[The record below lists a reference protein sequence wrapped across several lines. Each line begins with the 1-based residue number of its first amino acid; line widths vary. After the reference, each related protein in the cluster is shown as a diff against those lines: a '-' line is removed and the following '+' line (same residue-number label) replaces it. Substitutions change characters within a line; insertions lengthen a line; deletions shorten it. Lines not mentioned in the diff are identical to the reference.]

1 MKAAIVLVVLFMMVS
16 AIWLGAQ
23 TLPVGNQQHTENALV
38 KYLRADASLRQSY
51 ALPPDAAEK
60 LQKAVESP
68 LDAED
73 ERLVAAAD
81 EALVELRHGA
91 AIERCDWVMRFARLI
106 SRLPDWLALS
116 DDWVSS
122 HRME

>member
-1 MKAAIVLVVLFMMVS
+1 MKAIKVLVVLFTMS
-16 AIWLGAQ
+16 PSIWLEAQ
-23 TLPVGNQQHTENALV
+23 DPPVENQQNTENAAV

-60 LQKAVESP
+60 LQKAVEST
-68 LDAED
+68 LDTED

-91 AIERCDWVMRFARLI
+91 AIERCDWVMSA
-106 SRLPDWLALS
+106 
-116 DDWVSS
+116 
-122 HRME
+122 